1 MQLKIP
7 CGFAAGNLNV
17 RNLFARQP
25 CGKTSGNTLA
35 IHLTTKGGE

>member
-7 CGFAAGNLNV
+7 CGKTAGNLNI